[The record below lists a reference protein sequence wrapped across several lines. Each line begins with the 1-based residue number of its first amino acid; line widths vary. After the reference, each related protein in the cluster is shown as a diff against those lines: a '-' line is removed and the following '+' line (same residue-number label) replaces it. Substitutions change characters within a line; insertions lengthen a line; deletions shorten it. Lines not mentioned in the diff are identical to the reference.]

1 MIHLKAFWC
10 HEKKK
15 NNFAKQPT
23 GGGAVSRYQI
33 YAYDN
38 PNLHQLLVWI
48 SFLFSCVTGMP
59 LNATPGEVGYNAI
72 GLSTGQPAGVYE
84 AEPPQLPVKPE
95 NAPW

>member
-1 MIHLKAFWC
+1 
-10 HEKKK
+10 
-15 NNFAKQPT
+15 
-23 GGGAVSRYQI
+23 
-33 YAYDN
+33 
-38 PNLHQLLVWI
+38 
-48 SFLFSCVTGMP
+48 MP